1 MMKTSKPNW
10 FPTLNAALESEGL
23 LDSWNLTTPPMQ
35 YGSMVSYTFD
45 DGSRYGHFVS
55 VYRETDGMYE
65 RPVHYQR

>member
-23 LDSWNLTTPPMQ
+23 LHSWNPTTPAMP
-35 YGSMVSYTFD
+35 YGSAFSYTFD
-45 DGSRYGHFVS
+45 DGSRHGHFVT